1 MVSILPTFQS
11 IQNQLML
18 HDHLQL
24 VTKQHRQT
32 EDVQGFV
39 KEPSLGRRK
48 SAALPLPSQNETVV

>member
-24 VTKQHRQT
+24 VTKQT